1 MKDCKIAFPSRS
13 RCSAAVVAVILIFMP
28 GCKAKRLVTV
38 EQVDEIVRNHVHVG
52 SSKQEVAEFC
62 ESLKIDDLKI
72 THSGPFGSDV
82 GGDDLDR
89 EKVASLGSK
98 FKEYYDATVQDIA
111 PTTTT
116 MMAGIRMRFY
126 FDENGKL
133 LDYSIKEDSGFR

>member
-1 MKDCKIAFPSRS
+1 MKNCKTSFFSES
-13 RCSAAVVAVILIFMP
+13 RCGAAVIAIILIFMP

-52 SSKQEVAEFC
+52 SSKQEVATFC
-62 ESLKIDDLKI
+62 ESLKVDALKV
-72 THSGPFGSDV
+72 THSDRFYSS
-82 GGDDLDR
+82 DLDGDLDK
-89 EKVASLGSK
+89 EKADSLGSN
-98 FKEYYDATVQDIA
+98 FKEFYDATVQDIA

-126 FDENGKL
+126 FDENGKM